1 MTTVPDSPPPGPGE
15 DRTPPAP
22 EHHRPWGWIIACVLL
37 VLVAGGLAIWALGL
51 QGDLDDQRDQT
62 AAAQQQADQA
72 NEQLDS
78 VSGQLDDLSQTVSD
92 AIDQISQAGGE
103 AQDNAESA
111 LDGLQDDLASIKDR
125 FEQAAGGSGAE
136 QDGSEP

>member
-1 MTTVPDSPPPGPGE
+1 MTAAPDQPPPGAGY

-37 VLVAGGLAIWALGL
+37 VVVAGGLAVWAFSV

-78 VSGQLDDLSQTVSD
+78 LSGQLDDLSQTISD
-92 AIDQISQAGGE
+92 AIDQISQAGGD
-103 AQDNAESA
+103 AQDNAQEA
-111 LDGLQDDLASIKDR
+111 LDGLQDDLASVKDR
-125 FEQAAGGSGAE
+125 FEQAAGESGAA
-136 QDGSEP
+136 QDGSQP